1 LIKRTSIN
9 SIPQIHKEKEMA
21 DFRKWIYALAVV
33 ALLAGFTV
41 PASAQ
46 NPPFVCATNAGTPP
60 IVRAEGFTELVGDL
74 QLNCTGG
81 TPTAAGISVPQ
92 VNVQIFLNTNVTS
105 RILNASPS
113 FNEALLIIDEPNSP
127 VNPARPI
134 LACGAAG
141 APDTGPSGP
150 GVCSITSI
158 GNPQYTY
165 DGCPTG
171 AALAAETGTNVLP
184 AVPAP
189 ACSASGLYGSG
200 RPNVFQGRPALAFAN
215 GGNTNSAVW
224 LGVPLDPPGTTTN
237 RTVRITNVRAN
248 AVGVGVSS
256 TFTTSQIQMN
266 ISISGNTAVS
276 LNNPQQIVAYVQRGL
291 VTKVVNARLDFVQC
305 NDENPDLFLSNTS
318 TPTSSFKP
326 PKYLGKQGANF
337 TAGADNTPLFRF
349 QEGFGNAWKVKNVA
363 GFLANG
369 TVASAFSYS
378 GSAIVPG
385 ADLNQNVPG
394 AIYNTESGFESYSS
408 TANPS
413 PNPPPGFGFT
423 INTSG
428 GVGFPAHLGEN
439 NAGIADHGTRLAM
452 SLTNVP
458 NGATAWV
465 PPLIYL
471 YHQGTSLV
479 GGDPT
484 TYAPLVAAT
493 GAGST
498 GVMVLTSTD
507 ANGGGPISPAACCT
521 LQPVGTSGLVVYEI
535 LYEDP
540 FGLEQADVPVV
551 VSYVSN
557 LTTNLPQP
565 GILTQAAGGFAP
577 FYASSAASSA
587 SSFGSSPDVPRF
599 IPSSTP
605 ATIFTIAACNCNLLF
620 PYVASAAGFDTGIA
634 IANTSLDPGA
644 AFGYLA
650 KPQVGKVTFW
660 YYGTIPATGASAP
673 PSQTSNSVPAGQ
685 VLTYVLSN
693 GGGSIGTAANGLD
706 NRAAGFVGY
715 IIAQAGFQY
724 CHAYA
729 YVSALGAGPTSVGT
743 SEGYLGIV
751 LDNGQL
757 PRTLSVGENK
767 AH

>member
-46 NPPFVCATNAGTPP
+46 NPPFQCVANAGTPP

-74 QLNCTGG
+74 TLNCTGG
-81 TPTAAGISVPQ
+81 TPTSAGTAVPQ
-92 VNVQIFLNTNVTS
+92 VNFQIFLNTNVTS
-105 RILNASPS
+105 RILVSGSAPN
-113 FNEALLIIDEPNSP
+113 FNEALIIIDEPNSP
-127 VNPARPI
+127 VNPTRPI

-141 APDTGPSGP
+141 APDTGPSGS
-150 GVCSITSI
+150 GVCAIVST
-158 GNPQYTY
+158 GNPAQTY
-165 DGCPTG
+165 DGTAG
-171 AALAAETGTNVLP
+171 GGGVYGT
-184 AVPAP
+184 
-189 ACSASGLYGSG
+189 G
-200 RPNVFQGRPALAFAN
+200 RPNVFQGRTAIALAN
-215 GGNTNSAVW
+215 GGNTNSVVW
-224 LGVPLDPPGTTTN
+224 LGVPLDPPGTTTS

-266 ISISGNTAVS
+266 ISVSGNTAVA

-291 VTKVVNARLDFVQC
+291 ITKVQNSRLDFVQC

-318 TPTSSFKP
+318 TPNSSFKVPIFRGKEGFNPTGGFIP
-326 PKYLGKQGANF
+326 PAVTGSAVN
-337 TAGADNTPLFRF
+337 DNTPLFRF
-349 QEGFGNAWKVKNVA
+349 QEGFASAWKVKNLTE
-363 GFLANG
+363 FLQNG
-369 TVASAFSYS
+369 TFASAVTGGFYSYNGGLESHS
-378 GSAIVPG
+378 GPSGDNV
-385 ADLNQNVPG
+385 QNVPG
-394 AIYNTESGFESYSS
+394 AIYNTESGFEDSS
-408 TANPS
+408 SNIVPV

-423 INTSG
+423 TNVTG
-428 GVGFPAHLGEN
+428 GGFLPTHNGEN

-452 SLTNVP
+452 SLTNLP
-458 NGATAWV
+458 NGATAFV
-465 PPLIYL
+465 PPVIYL
-471 YHQGTSLV
+471 IHQGTSYSPST
-479 GGDPT
+479 GPTANGDPT
-484 TYAPLVAAT
+484 LYVPGL
-493 GAGST
+493 ST

-507 ANGGGPISPAACCT
+507 ANGGGPISPVTCCT

-535 LYEDP
+535 LYADP

-557 LTTNLPQP
+557 LQTNLPQP

-587 SSFGSSPDVPRF
+587 SVYGSSPDVPRF

-644 AFGYLA
+644 AFGFLA
-650 KPQVGKVTFW
+650 KPQTGKVTFW

-673 PSQTSNSVPAGQ
+673 PSQTSNAVPAGQ

-729 YVSALGAGPTSVGT
+729 FVSALGAGPTSAGT

-751 LDNGQL
+751 LDNQGL